1 MRRSLQGAYVRGHL
15 RLLTSGALTG
25 MAKKW
30 RCAKCGA
37 KCEPD
42 GIFVSPDRIAYQCS
56 EASCQRYP
64 AGI

>member
-1 MRRSLQGAYVRGHL
+1 
-15 RLLTSGALTG
+15 